1 MSTDTVPLLEISNLV
16 KHFGEHGAVRAV
28 DGVDLTVGRAETIG
42 IVGES
47 GCGKSTLGKTIL
59 RIFEPTS
66 GSIAFDAD
74 GKGLAEITH
83 TSGEELKRLRRKMSI
98 VFQDPYSSLNPRKT
112 VRFSVGEPLMLA
124 GKASGKELDRRVGD
138 LLETVGLPA
147 RYMERFPHAFS
158 GGQRQRIALAR
169 ALALNPRLIVADESV
184 SALDVSVQAQIV
196 NLFLDLQRRLGI
208 AFLFISHDL
217 KIVRH
222 VSDRIVV
229 MYLGK
234 VVEEGPPEALC
245 ARPLHP
251 YTEALLSA
259 VPLADE
265 VAPRQRIILQG
276 DPPSP
281 VNPPSGC
288 RFRTRCRHATE
299 VCAAAE
305 PKLRPISGRAGAV
318 ACHHAE
324 TLSLSGLSL
333 SGPQHIVIE
342 ESNHAV

>member
-1 MSTDTVPLLEISNLV
+1 MSDATPLLEVRNLT
-16 KHFGEHGAVRAV
+16 KHFGEHGVVRAV
-28 DGVDLTVGRAETIG
+28 DGVDLSVARGETIG

-66 GSIAFDAD
+66 GSIAFDPGAGGMVD
-74 GKGLAEITH
+74 ITRAR
-83 TSGEELKRLRRKMSI
+83 GEALKRLRRQMSI

-112 VRFSVGEPLMLA
+112 VQFSVGEPLVLA
-124 GKASGKELDRRVGD
+124 GEAKGRALARRVGE

-169 ALALNPRLIVADESV
+169 ALALNPRLIVADEAV
-184 SALDVSVQAQIV
+184 SALDVSVQAQVV

-229 MYLGK
+229 MYLGR

-245 ARPLHP
+245 AAPQHP

-259 VPLADE
+259 VPAADE
-265 VAPRQRIILQG
+265 AGKRNRIILEG

-288 RFRTRCRHATE
+288 RFRTRCRYATE
-299 VCAAAE
+299 RCAAEE
-305 PKLRPISGRAGAV
+305 PQLRALPGRPGAV

-324 TLSLSGLSL
+324 RLDLSGISAAAMPPASL
-333 SGPQHIVIE
+333 TE
-342 ESNHAV
+342 

>member
-1 MSTDTVPLLEISNLV
+1 MTSGTSPLLKVSNLV
-16 KHFGEHGAVRAV
+16 KHFGQHGAVRAV

-66 GSIAFDAD
+66 GNIAFDAD
-74 GKGLAEITH
+74 GKGLAEITG
-83 TSGEELKRLRRKMSI
+83 TTGEELKRLRRQMSI

-124 GKASGKELDRRVGD
+124 GLASGKEIDRRVGE
-138 LLETVGLPA
+138 LLEAVGLPA

-196 NLFLDLQRRLGI
+196 NLFLDLQRRLSI

-234 VVEEGPPEALC
+234 VVEEGPPDALC
-245 ARPLHP
+245 SQPLHP

-259 VPLADE
+259 VPQTAE
-265 VAPRQRIILQG
+265 TAPRQRIILQG

-281 VNPPSGC
+281 VNPPNGC
-288 RFRTRCRHATE
+288 RFRTRCRHANDM
-299 VCAAAE
+299 CAAVE
-305 PKLRPISGRAGAV
+305 PVLRPVAGRSGRV

-324 TLSLSGLSL
+324 TLSLFGIAP
-333 SGPQHIVIE
+333 SGPRRPIIE
-342 ESNHAV
+342 ELTDAV

>member
-1 MSTDTVPLLEISNLV
+1 MSARSEPLLKVTNLV

-28 DGVDLTVGRAETIG
+28 DGVDLTVGRGETIG

-74 GKGLAEITH
+74 GNGLAEITA
-83 TSGEELKRLRRKMSI
+83 TSGQELQRLRRKMSI

-124 GKASGKELDRRVGD
+124 GVARGKELERWVGD
-138 LLETVGLPA
+138 LLETVGLPP

-234 VVEEGPPEALC
+234 VVEEGPPDALC
-245 ARPLHP
+245 SKPLHP

-259 VPLADE
+259 VPMTEAT
-265 VAPRQRIILQG
+265 ATRQRIILQG

-288 RFRTRCRHATE
+288 RFRTRCSHATE
-299 VCAAAE
+299 QCAAVE
-305 PKLRPISGRAGAV
+305 PVLRPVAGREGMV

-324 TLSLSGLSL
+324 TLSLSGIATTGSAR
-333 SGPQHIVIE
+333 PAIE
-342 ESNHAV
+342 EPTYAV